1 MKKQWYLIFAIV
13 PFLIF
18 TIFSFTNNSYG
29 QSIENEKNFLS
40 KTETFIFVQTIVENS
55 DGELVTYLTSDKL
68 SDLNKREL
76 ENLLES
82 EVSEK
87 DPIVSIA
94 GQKYQVIKRKQTIS
108 HDRENV
114 IASTMLAYSQNDA
127 LKTVARFAHDG
138 YPIIPGDNVQS
149 VWTFL
154 KPVE

>member
-1 MKKQWYLIFAIV
+1 MKKHWYLVFAVV
-13 PFLIF
+13 PFLIL
-18 TIFSFTNNSYG
+18 TIFSLTNSSYG
-29 QSIENEKNFLS
+29 QSEDENNFLS
-40 KTETFIFVQTIVENS
+40 KTETFIFVQTFVENS
-55 DGELVTYLTSDKL
+55 DGELVTYLTSDKF
-68 SDLNKREL
+68 SDLYLREL
-76 ENLLES
+76 DILLES

-114 IASTMLAYSQNDA
+114 IASTMLADSQNGA

-138 YPIIPGDNVQS
+138 YPIIPGDKVQS

-154 KPVE
+154 RPVG